1 MLQPK
6 LIKVEPH
13 DKYRIML
20 YYETGE
26 IKLFDVKPYISG
38 SWFEE
43 FLDVSYFKTVHLLPN
58 GTGIKWLNG

>member
-20 YYETGE
+20 YYETG
-26 IKLFDVKPYISG
+26 G
-38 SWFEE
+38 H
-43 FLDVSYFKTVHLLPN
+43 KT
-58 GTGIKWLNG
+58 I